1 LPGGRFAW
9 NGIDGV
15 EGQRMEMQPVQFKDL
30 TALLG
35 LMRALQEDD
44 PWSVPFR
51 EEQALEALRN
61 LVQHP
66 EYGRAWLIHENAQV
80 IGYIVMSFDFSLEY
94 GGRNAWVDEFFIA
107 KPFRGKGIGTQVL
120 EFFED
125 AARDAGAT
133 AIHLEV
139 NQGNK
144 AIDLYRRRG
153 FTDHHR
159 YLMTKWLG

>member
-1 LPGGRFAW
+1 
-9 NGIDGV
+9 
-15 EGQRMEMQPVQFKDL
+15 MEMRLVQIEDL
-30 TALLG
+30 PTLLR
-35 LMRALQEDD
+35 LMGALQEDD

-51 EEQALEALRN
+51 EELTLETLRN
-61 LVQHP
+61 LVRHP
-66 EYGRAWLIHENAQV
+66 DYGRAWLVQENGKA

-94 GGRNAWVDEFFIA
+94 GGRNAWVDEFFIER
-107 KPFRGKGIGTQVL
+107 PFRGKGIGTRVL
-120 EFFED
+120 EFFEE

-144 AIDLYRRRG
+144 AVDLYRRRG

-159 YLMTKWLG
+159 YLMTKWLA